1 VSGAPDLTVVIPWRD
16 RPELAASLAHN
27 LPRLAPFRAE
37 VVVAS
42 CAGNPDLLREALAGL
57 AFPALRVLDIPS
69 PGFNKSLALNLGA
82 DAARGRRLFFLD
94 TDVLLDDRFLAGA
107 LPRLDGRSFVTVE
120 RIVESKPPARAE
132 APGLREIA
140 WSVELVGR
148 GGRKARVETNR
159 IWFRE
164 GSRGGPGLILL
175 EREHFLA
182 VDGMN
187 SDLEGWGWEDL
198 DLIARLQLGLGL
210 KRRPVG
216 RAVHLSH
223 GDEVREFAGRSRA
236 ASEQE
241 NLAVC
246 LANYRLGH
254 FTGTCADD
262 AATWRERVTE
272 REP

>member
-1 VSGAPDLTVVIPWRD
+1 MSGAPELTVVIPWRN

-42 CAGNPDLLREALAGL
+42 CAGDPDRLREALAGH
-57 AFPALRVLDIPS
+57 ASPALRVLEIPS
-69 PGFNKSLALNLGA
+69 PAFSKGLALNLGA
-82 DAARGRRLFFLD
+82 DAARGRHLFFLD
-94 TDVLLDDRFLAGA
+94 TDVLLDEGFLALA

-120 RIVESKPPARAE
+120 RVYESKPAARTE

-159 IWFRE
+159 MRFHD

-175 EREHFLA
+175 EREHFLG

-198 DLIARLQLGLGL
+198 DLVARLQLALGL

-223 GDEVREFAGRSRA
+223 GDEVRDFAGRSRA

-254 FTGTCADD
+254 FAGTCADD